1 METLAKKL
9 LEKITKICVEYHY
22 FKRTDAVEKGIE
34 LAEDIQRFTSGFLQ
48 GNIYGMDEEEYI
60 GLQNYVLQVLKDYM
74 EAVEQ
79 RDMVL
84 MIDTLDYGL
93 RELINIFVDTEN
105 GDAGN
110 E

>member
-1 METLAKKL
+1 METLAKSL
-9 LEKITKICVEYHY
+9 GMKINQICVGYHY
-22 FKRTDAVEKGIE
+22 LNQSNTIE
-34 LAEDIQRFTSGFLQ
+34 QGRGLAEEIRQFTAGFLQ
-48 GNIYGMDEEEYI
+48 GNIYGMEDEEYI

-74 EAVEQ
+74 EALEQ

-93 RELINIFVDTEN
+93 RELIHIFVDTED
-105 GDAGN
+105 GEAEN